1 MIISAIVAMSIPD
14 RAIGVDGELPW
25 YLSSDLKFFKKTTIN
40 KTIIMGRKSFESI
53 GRPLPKRN
61 NIVITRDPY
70 YIATGTIISHSI
82 EEALSTAHDIDE
94 KSEVFIIGGGQI
106 YAQAMQYCDRLYITE
121 VKAEIKGD
129 TYFPEFEAA
138 EWKEVSR
145 ESHQADEKN
154 DHDFDFVLYERI
166 IQAES

>member
-1 MIISAIVAMSIPD
+1 MSIPD
-14 RAIGVDGELPW
+14 RVIGVDGELPW
-25 YLSSDLKFFKKTTIN
+25 YLSADLKFFKKTTIN

-82 EEALSTAHDIDE
+82 EEALSTAQDIDAE
-94 KSEVFIIGGGQI
+94 SEVFIIGGGQI
-106 YAQAMQYCDRLYITE
+106 YTQAIQYCDRLYITE
-121 VKAEIKGD
+121 VAAQIEGD
-129 TYFPEFEAA
+129 TYFPEYDAA

-145 ESHQADEKN
+145 EPHKADEKN
-154 DHDFDFVLYERI
+154 DHDFDFVLYERVTTS
-166 IQAES
+166 ED

>member
-1 MIISAIVAMSIPD
+1 MSIPD
-14 RAIGVDGELPW
+14 RVIGVDGELPW
-25 YLSSDLKFFKKTTIN
+25 YLSADLKFFKKTTIN

-82 EEALSTAHDIDE
+82 EEALSTAQDIDAE
-94 KSEVFIIGGGQI
+94 SEVFIIGGGQI
-106 YAQAMQYCDRLYITE
+106 YTQAIQYCDRLYITE
-121 VKAEIKGD
+121 VAAQIEGD
-129 TYFPEFEAA
+129 TYFPEYDAA

-145 ESHQADEKN
+145 ESHKADEKN

-166 IQAES
+166 TTSED